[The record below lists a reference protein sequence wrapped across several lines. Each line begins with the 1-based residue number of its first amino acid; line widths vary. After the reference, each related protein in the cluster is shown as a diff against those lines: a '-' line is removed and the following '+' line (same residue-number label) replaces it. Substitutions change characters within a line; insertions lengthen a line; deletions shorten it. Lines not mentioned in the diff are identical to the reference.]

1 MGKILVVDDDRNLLK
16 LIRLRLEAEGHEVA
30 TVGQAEGALQLGR
43 REPFDLAVVDYKLEG
58 VDGVELM
65 EGLLREDP
73 ELPVIILTAYGT
85 IRGAVEAMKR
95 GAWGYLAKPFEDDE
109 FLMQVHNALS
119 KSRLSRE
126 VKRLRNLVQ
135 ERYGFEN
142 ILGKSERMQRVLD
155 QAAQAAATDSVVLL
169 KGESGTGKELIAR
182 ALHVAGS
189 RREGP
194 FVAVNCAA
202 IPETLLESELFG
214 YEPGA
219 FTGADRSKKGFFA
232 LAHRGTL
239 FLDEI
244 SEMALTMQAKVLRV
258 LEGMEFYPLGSAKT
272 VKVDVRIIA
281 ATNRDLEEEVK
292 KEHFR
297 QDLFYRIHVIPIQLP
312 PLRERKEDIPVL
324 ARHFLKQYS
333 EKMKRDIEG
342 FSPAALRK
350 LLSHDWPGNVR
361 ELENAVEGAVAMCTA
376 KVITDDLLLPT
387 RDADGKGLRS
397 LKEAKQDFERDYL
410 VQLVELTGGNVSQAA
425 KLSGKHRADLY
436 ELLRKHNLDPGQFRK

>member
-1 MGKILVVDDDRNLLK
+1 M
-16 LIRLRLEAEGHEVA
+16 
-30 TVGQAEGALQLGR
+30 
-43 REPFDLAVVDYKLEG
+43 
-58 VDGVELM
+58 
-65 EGLLREDP
+65 
-73 ELPVIILTAYGT
+73 
-85 IRGAVEAMKR
+85 
-95 GAWGYLAKPFEDDE
+95 GYLAKPFEDDE

-142 ILGKSERMQRVLD
+142 ILGKSEKMQRVLD

-182 ALHVAGS
+182 ALHVAGP

-202 IPETLLESELFG
+202 IPEALLESELFG

-258 LEGMEFYPLGSAKT
+258 LEGMEFYPLGAAKT

-281 ATNRDLEEEVK
+281 ATNRDLDEEVK
-292 KEHFR
+292 KERFR

-361 ELENAVEGAVAMCTA
+361 ELE
-376 KVITDDLLLPT
+376 T
-387 RDADGKGLRS
+387 RWKA
-397 LKEAKQDFERDYL
+397 Q
-410 VQLVELTGGNVSQAA
+410 
-425 KLSGKHRADLY
+425 
-436 ELLRKHNLDPGQFRK
+436 